1 MIYQYFTK
9 RNSHAFIVVHV
20 LFGNKPRMFTSQSK
34 GKQQNIFSQNCSCEN
49 IFQKTWFA
57 LTCFVT
63 IWKVIFKKLCKSNFK
78 KDTQRGDWKRSV
90 FFLNFEEVNFC
101 ALQTFLA
108 FLTELPGINYTAQFS
123 YCFNNYLPTFALFD
137 LIWLLNLKK
146 RSTIKTNFLWST
158 IETKSTR
165 SQVEK
170 DRFAELMVCREWKI
184 IFWRKTFLCL
194 CVQKKTFGKF
204 WKYQYFFKKN
214 LKWIQFSGAKSEYQF
229 HGVCVRKNL
238 WSDDWP
244 TCVSIAFPPQQ
255 HSRCLRPTG
264 RTASPG
270 TSTCLLLHYSSH
282 CYHLI
287 DCLRHPS
294 HCQ

>member
-1 MIYQYFTK
+1 MKSIQNQFCQCGISSDLPIFYKKKFPCIHRCSRLVRQQASHVYFAEQRKTAK
-9 RNSHAFIVVHV
+9 YIFAK
-20 LFGNKPRMFTSQSK
+20 LFMRKYIS
-34 GKQQNIFSQNCSCEN
+34 
-49 IFQKTWFA
+49 KTWFA

-204 WKYQYFFKKN
+204 WKYQYFF
-214 LKWIQFSGAKSEYQF
+214 
-229 HGVCVRKNL
+229 
-238 WSDDWP
+238 
-244 TCVSIAFPPQQ
+244 
-255 HSRCLRPTG
+255 
-264 RTASPG
+264 
-270 TSTCLLLHYSSH
+270 
-282 CYHLI
+282 
-287 DCLRHPS
+287 
-294 HCQ
+294 